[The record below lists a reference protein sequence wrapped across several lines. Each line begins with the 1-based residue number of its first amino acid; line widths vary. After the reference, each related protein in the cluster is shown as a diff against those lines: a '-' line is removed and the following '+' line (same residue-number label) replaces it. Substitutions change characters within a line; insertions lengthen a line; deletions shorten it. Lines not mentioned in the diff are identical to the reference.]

1 MRATLLLGL
10 VLCVAAA
17 ACDAPRAPEAANSL
31 EAPAGSTAE
40 VVATAS
46 ANPVGEAAQAVLRG
60 EPEAVPEPDL
70 PPEPIPEKSIPEK
83 IAVKEVLPEPSDW
96 APRPAPGPEPI
107 DLVERVDDVVDYSS
121 GPANG
126 VPGGVPGAVAGGVA
140 RPSTPQLAPDPSDK
154 SVPASLAGSSSWN
167 CAFPPEADEHGID
180 QATVTLQVSVNAEGK
195 ATAATILS
203 DPGHGFGR
211 AAKQCALTRSY
222 KPALDAEGKPAA
234 GKTPPIRVRF
244 SR

>member
-1 MRATLLLGL
+1 VRATLLLGL

-17 ACDAPRAPEAANSL
+17 ACDAPRAPEAASSL

-40 VVATAS
+40 GVATAS

-60 EPEAVPEPDL
+60 EPEAVPEPE
-70 PPEPIPEKSIPEK
+70 PEPEPAPIPER
-83 IAVKEVLPEPSDW
+83 IAVKEPPPEVVERAPS
-96 APRPAPGPEPI
+96 PVPVHEPI
-107 DLVERVDDVVDYSS
+107 DFEGVPAGVEYGT
-121 GPANG
+121 GPGNG
-126 VPGGVPGAVAGGVA
+126 VPGGVAGGVVG
-140 RPSTPQLAPDPSDK
+140 PSAPQRAPDPSDK
-154 SVPASLAGSSSWN
+154 SAPASLAGSSSWN
-167 CAFPPEADEHGID
+167 CAFPPEADAEGVD
-180 QATVTLQVSVNAEGK
+180 QASVTLQVSVNAEGK

-211 AAKQCALTRSY
+211 AARQCALTRSY